1 MDYTDIMQTVAIIVT
16 ITALAV
22 TQYYNRKSTNAGSY
36 IRLNEEYNRAVVYR
50 LEHPE
55 VLATG
60 ARWKKGD
67 LALIGMGATE
77 DMTRYY
83 SYGELCVSF
92 CTVCLYYL
100 RSKQISKSDFDEYYR
115 GLMTLMAHEN
125 TLFFEEI
132 AALESSVDG
141 LCAGSRRISRLGDQ
155 RTVETAFIGSDG
167 QDTA

>member
-50 LEHPE
+50 LEDPE

-67 LALIGMGATE
+67 LALIGMAATE

-92 CTVCLYYL
+92 CTVCLYHL
-100 RSKQISKSDFDEYYR
+100 KSKQISESDFDEYYR

-132 AALESSVDG
+132 AAQKY
-141 LCAGSRRISRLGDQ
+141 CAREFSRWFVRWKQENLPTG
-155 RTVETAFIGSDG
+155 
-167 QDTA
+167 